1 MNTGSTS
8 KVREMT
14 ITALMAAVICVLG
27 PISVPIGPVPISLT
41 NLAIYFVLYAVGTKR
56 GLSAFLIYLLLGL
69 AGLPVFSGFTGGPQK
84 LFGPTGGYI
93 IGFLGMT
100 LVAGLFIDR
109 FTEKRIR
116 CVLGMFLATLIPYVL
131 GTLWLAVSAHMTFK
145 AALAAGVLPFVWE
158 DVLKMAAADALGP
171 VIRNRLRRAGLCCYE

>member
-1 MNTGSTS
+1 
-8 KVREMT
+8 
-14 ITALMAAVICVLG
+14 
-27 PISVPIGPVPISLT
+27 
-41 NLAIYFVLYAVGTKR
+41 
-56 GLSAFLIYLLLGL
+56 
-69 AGLPVFSGFTGGPQK
+69 
-84 LFGPTGGYI
+84 
-93 IGFLGMT
+93 MT

-116 CVLGMFLATLIPYVL
+116 CILGMFLATLIPYVL

-158 DVLKMAAADALGP
+158 DVLKMAAAAALGP